1 MLSSA
6 QLIGFVPATNLER
19 ARAYY
24 ADVLGLEL
32 EEASSYACVFRSGP
46 TMLRVTKVDGLR
58 PQPFTVLGWEVED
71 IDREIDQL
79 MAHGVAFAVYDGLGQ
94 DSLGVWTSP
103 NGDRIAWF
111 TDPDGNTL
119 SLTQFARTGN

>member
-6 QLIGFVPATNLER
+6 QLIGFVPATNLDR
-19 ARAYY
+19 SRAYY

-32 EEASSYACVFRSGP
+32 QEAGPVACVFRSGP
-46 TMLRVTKVDGLR
+46 TMLRVIEVDGLR

-79 MAHGVAFAVYDGLGQ
+79 MAHGVAFAVYDGLRQ

-103 NGDRIAWF
+103 NDDRVAWF

-119 SLTQFARTGN
+119 SLTQFARTEN